1 MKKEK
6 SSIELLKKKNGTLE
20 AKVGYSRKGI
30 S

>member
-6 SSIELLKKKNGTLE
+6 SSIELLKKKGTLE